1 MSSKKM
7 GTSERCE
14 AIGAPVAGE
23 MGLELWDVR
32 YEKEGGTWFL
42 RYLIDKEGGVNIDDC
57 ERFSRAVE
65 KKLDEA
71 DPIDSS
77 YCLEVSSPGVEREL
91 VKPRH
96 FERYLGAAVTVR
108 YIRAKDGVRELT
120 GTLRSYCAEDGS
132 AVVEHDGM
140 PHRVA
145 KGEAAYVRLVD
156 TFDYKSEGA
165 GL

>member
-1 MSSKKM
+1 MSSRKM

-14 AIGAPVAGE
+14 RIGAPVAEE
-23 MGLELWDVR
+23 MGLEVWDVR

-65 KKLDEA
+65 KKLDEE
-71 DPIDSS
+71 DPIDGS

-96 FERYLGAAVTVR
+96 FERYLGSAVTVR
-108 YIRAKDGVRELT
+108 YIRAKDGVREFS
-120 GTLRSYCAEDGS
+120 GVLRSYSAEDGA
-132 AVVEHDGM
+132 AVVETEDGAER
-140 PHRVA
+140 RVE
-145 KGEAAYVRLVD
+145 KGEAAYIRLVD
-156 TFDYKSEGA
+156 DFEY
-165 GL
+165 